1 METNLSAIQEIV
13 EDRGTCQAA
22 AYEVTKSQTGLLLLL
37 LSGFSRVRL
46 CATP

>member
-1 METNLSAIQEIV
+1 MHGLKVTREHAV
-13 EDRGTCQAA
+13 EFVSLRLYLT
-22 AYEVTKSQTGLLLLL
+22 LLL